1 MPGCEI
7 LTEDPE
13 SLRVKE
19 GSTLNKSILALNT
32 LFKDLSQNQHG
43 DFIYYDGSAVT
54 QLLKDTFGGNS
65 LTVGL
70 FTLQYGDA
78 IGSTVTMRTYK
89 KCSMIMN
96 YPVINDNRIIGLL

>member
-32 LFKDLSQNQHG
+32 LFKDLS
-43 DFIYYDGSAVT
+43 
-54 QLLKDTFGGNS
+54 
-65 LTVGL
+65 
-70 FTLQYGDA
+70 
-78 IGSTVTMRTYK
+78 
-89 KCSMIMN
+89 
-96 YPVINDNRIIGLL
+96 